1 MNTFLHISIRYF
13 IHLLYCGPSLVP
25 QGYDYVKV
33 LTSFGTSMLNI
44 FFQNDEDFQ
53 CSLIPLIFKIKF
65 KPPLRL
71 TSVYGLNDCESNVC
85 LKDY

>member
-1 MNTFLHISIRYF
+1 
-13 IHLLYCGPSLVP
+13 
-25 QGYDYVKV
+25 
-33 LTSFGTSMLNI
+33 MLKNF

-53 CSLIPLIFKIKF
+53 CFLIPLILKIKF

-85 LKDY
+85 IKDY